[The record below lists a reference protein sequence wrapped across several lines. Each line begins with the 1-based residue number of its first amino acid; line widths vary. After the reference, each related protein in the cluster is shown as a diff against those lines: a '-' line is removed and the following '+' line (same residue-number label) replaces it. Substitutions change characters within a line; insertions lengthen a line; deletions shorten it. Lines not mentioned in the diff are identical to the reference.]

1 MFLSILLLVFI
12 SSTNALRFAS
22 FFQDGMVL
30 QRGPQSATLFGF
42 DSTSEAEAFVSCSLN
57 GETLGIQ
64 RASVVATSSDQ
75 DGDWE
80 VTLPPQL
87 AATMCDISVVSGD
100 EEATL
105 TNVIFG
111 DIWICSGQ
119 SNMAFTM
126 GGIFNATEELE
137 LSAGYNDIRFTVLKK
152 VTSDVEEQDIE
163 PQVAWADPSDSTSLR
178 HMSAVCFLF
187 ARNLYDNMLES
198 GERLPMG
205 LIHSAWGGTRVEAWS
220 TPEGLESCG
229 AEGQINENNPQ
240 NSNSYLWNAMIAP
253 LRRLNL
259 FGFLWYQGEAN
270 SNFERDLYNCTFPTL
285 IDTWR
290 EQFSQPEA
298 PFGFVQLSTINY
310 EHTNLNYP
318 ILRNHQTA
326 DYGTVPNPR
335 MSQTFMAV
343 AVDTYDEENGIHPRF
358 KQVIGER
365 LATAGMNV
373 AYGMEG
379 FPSQGPVGSS
389 GEILAN
395 GDFKLTYDQAFTYDN
410 SELSGF
416 FFCCGGPGFCR
427 NSLRNADWPAVETES
442 VEADPSSMS
451 IRVGA
456 RACENEGEV
465 VSLAY
470 LWRETPIQAPVWGA
484 PIYGDN
490 LHRLPSPPQFWENIG
505 TI

>member
-1 MFLSILLLVFI
+1 MFLSILLPVFI

-30 QRGPQSATLFGF
+30 QRAPQSATLFGF
-42 DSTSEAEAFVSCSLN
+42 DSTTEAEAFVSCTLN

-75 DGDWE
+75 DGDWV

-87 AATMCDISVVSGD
+87 ATTMCDISVVSGD
-100 EEATL
+100 EELTL

-111 DIWICSGQ
+111 DVWLCSGQ
-119 SNMAFTM
+119 SNMVFTM

-137 LSAGYNDIRFTVLKK
+137 TSAGYNDIRFTVLKK

-163 PQVAWADPSDSTSLR
+163 PQVTWADPSDSNSLR

-187 ARNLYDNMLES
+187 ARNLYDNMLER
-198 GERLPMG
+198 GERLPLG
-205 LIHSAWGGTRVEAWS
+205 LIDSAWGGTRVEAWS
-220 TPEGLESCG
+220 TTEGLESCG

-253 LRRLNL
+253 LRRLSL

-326 DYGTVPNPR
+326 DYGIVPNPR

-358 KQVIGER
+358 KQVIGKR

-379 FPSQGPVGSS
+379 FPSQGPVGNTA
-389 GEILAN
+389 EILAN
-395 GDFKLTYDQAFTYDN
+395 GDYKLTYNQPFTYDN
-410 SELSGF
+410 SELTGF

-427 NSLRNADWPAVETES
+427 NSLRNTDWPAVEKES
-442 VEADPSSMS
+442 VEADPASMS

-456 RACENEGEV
+456 RTCKNEGEV

-484 PIYGDN
+484 PLYGDN
-490 LHRLPSPPQFWENIG
+490 LHRLPSPPQFWEDIG
-505 TI
+505 A

>member
-1 MFLSILLLVFI
+1 MIC
-12 SSTNALRFAS
+12 
-22 FFQDGMVL
+22 
-30 QRGPQSATLFGF
+30 LF
-42 DSTSEAEAFVSCSLN
+42 
-57 GETLGIQ
+57 
-64 RASVVATSSDQ
+64 R
-75 DGDWE
+75 
-80 VTLPPQL
+80 
-87 AATMCDISVVSGD
+87 
-100 EEATL
+100 
-105 TNVIFG
+105 
-111 DIWICSGQ
+111 
-119 SNMAFTM
+119 
-126 GGIFNATEELE
+126 
-137 LSAGYNDIRFTVLKK
+137 
-152 VTSDVEEQDIE
+152 
-163 PQVAWADPSDSTSLR
+163 
-178 HMSAVCFLF
+178 
-187 ARNLYDNMLES
+187 
-198 GERLPMG
+198 
-205 LIHSAWGGTRVEAWS
+205 
-220 TPEGLESCG
+220 
-229 AEGQINENNPQ
+229 
-240 NSNSYLWNAMIAP
+240 
-253 LRRLNL
+253 
-259 FGFLWYQGEAN
+259 
-270 SNFERDLYNCTFPTL
+270 
-285 IDTWR
+285 
-290 EQFSQPEA
+290 
-298 PFGFVQLSTINY
+298 FVQLSTINY

>member
-198 GERLPMG
+198 GERLPLG
-205 LIHSAWGGTRVEAWS
+205 LIHSAWGGTRVEYIQEKPDYIIFRVEAWS

-298 PFGFVQLSTINY
+298 PFGFLQISYNRGSLLSS
-310 EHTNLNYP
+310 L
-318 ILRNHQTA
+318 L
-326 DYGTVPNPR
+326 
-335 MSQTFMAV
+335 
-343 AVDTYDEENGIHPRF
+343 
-358 KQVIGER
+358 
-365 LATAGMNV
+365 
-373 AYGMEG
+373 
-379 FPSQGPVGSS
+379 SS
-389 GEILAN
+389 SL
-395 GDFKLTYDQAFTYDN
+395 
-410 SELSGF
+410 LS
-416 FFCCGGPGFCR
+416 
-427 NSLRNADWPAVETES
+427 NSLLA
-442 VEADPSSMS
+442 SSLLS
-451 IRVGA
+451 SRHSA
-456 RACENEGEV
+456 RCA
-465 VSLAY
+465 A
-470 LWRETPIQAPVWGA
+470 R
-484 PIYGDN
+484 D
-490 LHRLPSPPQFWENIG
+490 
-505 TI
+505 

>member
-1 MFLSILLLVFI
+1 MVLQRAVNCSRSLKPTMFLSFLLPILI
-12 SSTNALRFAS
+12 SRSDALRFAS

-30 QRGPQSATLFGF
+30 QRAPQSATLFGF
-42 DSTSEAEAFVSCSLN
+42 DSTTEAEAFVSCTLN
-57 GETLGIQ
+57 GETLGVQ
-64 RASVVATSSDQ
+64 RANVVASSSAQ

-87 AATMCDISVVSGD
+87 AATMCDISIISGD
-100 EEATL
+100 EELTL

-111 DIWICSGQ
+111 DVWLCSGQ
-119 SNMAFTM
+119 SNMVFSM
-126 GGIFNATEELE
+126 KQIFNATEELE
-137 LSAGYNDIRFTVLKK
+137 ASAGYNDIRFTVLKR

-163 PQVAWADPSDSTSLR
+163 PQV
-178 HMSAVCFLF
+178 
-187 ARNLYDNMLES
+187 
-198 GERLPMG
+198 
-205 LIHSAWGGTRVEAWS
+205 AWGGTRVEAWS
-220 TPEGLESCG
+220 TPEGLESWG
-229 AEGQINENNPQ
+229 AEGQINEDNPQ

-259 FGFLWYQGEAN
+259 NGFLWYQGEAN

-298 PFGFVQLSTINY
+298 PFGFAQLSTINY
-310 EHTNLNYP
+310 EHANLNYP

-335 MSQTFMAV
+335 MPQTFMAV
-343 AVDTYDEENGIHPRF
+343 SVDTYDEENGIHPRF
-358 KQVIGER
+358 KQVVGER

-373 AYGMEG
+373 AYGVES
-379 FPSQGPVGSS
+379 FPSQGPVVNL

-395 GDFKLTYDQAFTYDN
+395 GDHKLTYDQPFTYDN

-416 FFCCGGPGFCR
+416 FSCCGEPGFCR
-427 NSLRNADWPAVETES
+427 NSLRNADWPAVEKES
-442 VEADPSSMS
+442 VEADPSSLS
-451 IRVGA
+451 IRIGA
-456 RACENEGEV
+456 RVCANEGEV

-484 PIYGDN
+484 PIYGDDI
-490 LHRLPSPPQFWENIG
+490 HRLPSPPNFWEDIG
-505 TI
+505 AA